1 MTMLKALKKLFLL
14 LPPLLICLLA
24 SCNGIFESFD
34 SSGSDSECTEVL
46 RGSVENPGKSGFGL
60 QASKSSRTVAPA
72 FSSDGLSYN
81 VYASSGGGAAKISAL
96 SVDSSGNYTIAIKEN
111 GAYVIYAEV
120 LKDSSVI
127 YKGQSG
133 SLKIE
138 NGKIKSGETFST
150 SVPAITA
157 RPLQSADGK
166 GSVAIQ
172 IDASGTQTAKIKAEW
187 KKSGA
192 DTSSSFEKACLSD
205 TDRNF
210 TFYMTADNSAGAVAS
225 GAYTLSLYFYSD
237 TSCAN
242 EIYRIQ
248 DESVLVYDGL
258 ESKSVVK
265 VTDASILSTVYVV
278 GDSPVK
284 LKENKNFENGKYYS
298 PFTSIKSA
306 LDYLNTNSGDVLTL
320 YLDGTFDNSASG
332 EILVSYS
339 SEKTVNIYGIDSS
352 SKATI
357 TKSSGYG
364 FNISEKATVNLK
376 NVAVTNCSNSGIYF
390 NSRNGTLNLENC
402 EISGNTSN
410 WGGGIYNYS
419 GTVLITNC
427 IITGNSATST
437 GGGIYN
443 SGTCSISGGAISK
456 NTADTGGGIYNPSSS
471 STLTIKGCTIDGNN
485 SASSGGGI
493 CNSRGTLSL
502 NDCQITGNTAVS
514 VGGGIYKS
522 GEGIITIENTRITG
536 NKASSGGGL
545 GYFTTLVSKGDINIA
560 GEVYIFENTLS
571 DGLTASNVLMGSS
584 FKLSVSSVLSAES
597 KIGISV
603 NSGLVCGNSY
613 KVTTGWNTYNSGTAA
628 PAIFSSDDSKYSVMT
643 NTDGEVSISNLI
655 SGTSVY
661 VSKSG
666 DDKNQGTKSSPLK
679 TVNQAVKA
687 INSVNDGVKEYTL
700 YLLTDISANISGSGS
715 FMDIEPD
722 KNLNITIKPE
732 DSTKLKIDAYRLK
745 GGSDYK
751 YRVMNAGANA
761 NVTLENLTLTG
772 GYVEGA
778 DNGPGLYVFGNIKL
792 IDCNVSGNKNSSTSN
807 VGGGIYVAA
816 SGSVSFGGS
825 TVINV
830 EKQSNDVY
838 LENDSSA
845 SPCITILK
853 DFACSETYAAR
864 ITMKSYT
871 AGAQVLKA
879 GDPSVDLS
887 KIKDLFQITD
897 NDTTDSVTW
906 CIDDDGKL
914 QKENEG
920 TVYSSW
926 SELASAVSS
935 VTTNSSNSDFNV
947 SYKITD
953 ISDFDNS
960 AIALSGHSSD
970 CKLAIVPTKDCSIFG
985 NPITNNFFKYV
996 NNVTAT
1002 IGNENFSIIF
1012 GSTSVQSTSEFIY
1025 VDGNELSVLNC
1036 TFQNANAN
1044 QAIDTNGTLLLKN
1057 CAFNKITASD
1067 GVINVR
1073 DGTTTID
1080 TCEFEECSGKSIATS
1095 VTGKIKLQGTLSSAE
1110 IYIGNYNQNGTVILD
1125 KNLIIADDAILL
1137 ITIKGYNSSVKL
1149 FASDDGGEISETF
1162 RNNPNLSVSDDDGN
1176 EYTIN
1181 ADGTLSIIDN
1191 SELSTFYT
1199 DAKTVLKIP
1208 SGGSTY
1214 KISSENDL
1222 IYLNTLVEAGN
1233 ELTGA
1238 TFLQTKDI
1246 VISNSWDPIGS
1257 QLKAF
1262 KGTYDGNSY
1271 SVTNLNYD
1279 GDDYCAGFFAY
1290 VVDATIKNLTVS
1302 GKISTKDQWAG
1313 GIVGYIDGSSNTTI
1327 DNCVS
1332 SVAVTSSKG
1341 YAGGIVGA
1349 YKVSSGS
1356 LVISNCYNTG
1366 TIACDATSSV
1376 LGYGGI
1382 IGYTGT
1388 AGTVTVKNCVN
1399 TGVVGGDYAKGVGGI
1414 IGNGDGTRSLEN
1426 CATTGSIIYDKSS
1439 NETHGAISGSNNNA
1453 LTLIHTYYKVG
1464 IDSYGRAY
1472 IPGTSSPTED
1482 SSGTVISFSSAGILS
1497 QPESVNSSSYNDVV
1511 SALNA
1516 WVSANGS
1523 DKYRTWSGENL
1534 GL

>member
-60 QASKSSRTVAPA
+60 QSSKSSRTVAPA

-111 GAYVIYAEV
+111 GTYVIYAEV

-166 GSVAIQ
+166 GSVSIQ

-192 DTSSSFEKACLSD
+192 DTSSSFEKPCPSD

-364 FNISEKATVNLK
+364 LNISGKTTVNLK

-402 EISGNTSN
+402 EISGNTSKE
-410 WGGGIYNYS
+410 GGGIYNYS

-427 IITGNSATST
+427 MITGNSATST
-437 GGGIYN
+437 AGGIYN

-456 NTADTGGGIYNPSSS
+456 NTASTAGGVYNPSSS

-522 GEGIITIENTRITG
+522 GEGIITIENTKITG

-545 GYFTTLVSKGDINIA
+545 GFLTTLVSKGDINIA
-560 GEVYIFENTLS
+560 GEVYISENTLS

-778 DNGPGLYVFGNIKL
+778 DNGPGLYVSGNIKL

-816 SGSVSFGGS
+816 SGNVSFGGS

-879 GDPSVDLS
+879 GDPAVDLS

-926 SELASAVSS
+926 SELVFAVSS
-935 VTTNSSNSDFNV
+935 GTTNSSSSDFNV

-953 ISDFDNS
+953 ISDFDNN
-960 AIALSGHSSD
+960 AIALSGYSSN
-970 CKLAIVPTKDCSIFG
+970 CKLAIVPTKDCSITTT
-985 NPITNNFFKYV
+985 NKSPISSAFFTATKI
-996 NNVTAT
+996 TAT
-1002 IGNENFSIIF
+1002 IGNSSYSIIF
-1012 GSTSVQSTSEFIY
+1012 GNDLIQSEKNFISY
-1025 VDGNELSVLNC
+1025 ISSDANLSIVNC
-1036 TFQNANAN
+1036 IFQNSKASNAIN
-1044 QAIDTNGTLLLKN
+1044 SDGTLLLKN
-1057 CAFNKITASD
+1057 CEFKNIIPSESYGTVD
-1067 GVINVR
+1067 IEN
-1073 DGTTTID
+1073 GTTTID
-1080 TCEFEECSGKSIATS
+1080 TCTFKSCKNYDIDVRSSGKLI
-1095 VTGKIKLQGTLSSAE
+1095 LQGTLSDTNIHLENSTTD
-1110 IYIGNYNQNGTVILD
+1110 GVVTLD
-1125 KNLIIADDAILL
+1125 KNLAFADGAGAMV
-1137 ITIKGYNSSVKL
+1137 TIGTYDSNVKV
-1149 FASDDGGEISETF
+1149 FASSDGGDISENI
-1162 RNNPNLSVSDDDGN
+1162 RNNFIVSDDNENEYN

-1181 ADGTLSIIDN
+1181 ADGTLSKKSSVIALSSVSSYSDIKADTTYSISTEAELNKFAELCN
-1191 SELSTFYT
+1191 SGSSYLPFEKSTVILLNDISLSCNSSNPFTPIGTSSYTFAGTFDGQGYR
-1199 DAKTVLKIP
+1199 
-1208 SGGSTY
+1208 
-1214 KISSENDL
+1214 ISNLYINSSNYVGL
-1222 IYLNTLVEAGN
+1222 FAYLN
-1233 ELTGA
+1233 
-1238 TFLQTKDI
+1238 
-1246 VISNSWDPIGS
+1246 S
-1257 QLKAF
+1257 
-1262 KGTYDGNSY
+1262 GTIRN
-1271 SVTNLNYD
+1271 
-1279 GDDYCAGFFAY
+1279 
-1290 VVDATIKNLTVS
+1290 ITVS
-1302 GKISTKDQWAG
+1302 GTVAGAGAGGTSSNYGVG
-1313 GIVGYIDGSSNTTI
+1313 GIVGVAMGGAVIESCVSNVSVSGDFDYVGGI
-1327 DNCVS
+1327 CGYANKNVEIRNCVNLGS
-1332 SVAVTSSKG
+1332 VTSSAS
-1341 YAGGIVGA
+1341 YVGGILGSSIDASSTPTNIYNCANFGSV
-1349 YKVSSGS
+1349 SGS
-1356 LVISNCYNTG
+1356 TKVGGIAGEIYDYVSNCYNVGAVTG
-1366 TIACDATSSV
+1366 SSSV
-1376 LGYGGI
+1376 
-1382 IGYTGT
+1382 
-1388 AGTVTVKNCVN
+1388 AAVAN
-1399 TGVVGGDYAKGVGGI
+1399 TGGTDNSYYENCYFLSSSAENGFNVVGSTQI
-1414 IGNGDGTRSLEN
+1414 
-1426 CATTGSIIYDKSS
+1426 
-1439 NETHGAISGSNNNA
+1439 
-1453 LTLIHTYYKVG
+1453 
-1464 IDSYGRAY
+1464 
-1472 IPGTSSPTED
+1472 SPTA
-1482 SSGTVISFSSAGILS
+1482 TSFSSSSDIPTASL
-1497 QPESVNSSSYNDVV
+1497 NS
-1511 SALNA
+1511 
-1516 WVSANGS
+1516 WVSNKNTSGSENYSSWNYTYNG
-1523 DKYRTWSGENL
+1523 YPVCVNINN
-1534 GL
+1534 

>member
-34 SSGSDSECTEVL
+34 SSGSDSECTEIL
-46 RGSVENPGKSGFGL
+46 RGSVENPCKSGFGL

-81 VYASSGGGAAKISAL
+81 VYASSGGGTAKISAL

-166 GSVAIQ
+166 GSVSIQ

-192 DTSSSFEKACLSD
+192 DTSSSFEKACPSD

-210 TFYMTADNSAGAVAS
+210 TFHMTADNSAGAVAS

-376 NVAVTNCSNSGIYF
+376 NVAVTNCSNSGIYL
-390 NSRNGTLNLENC
+390 NSYGTLSLENC
-402 EISGNTSN
+402 EISGNTSKD
-410 WGGGIYNYS
+410 GGGIYNYS

-427 IITGNSATST
+427 MITGNSATST
-437 GGGIYN
+437 GGGVYN

-456 NTADTGGGIYNPSSS
+456 NTASTAGGVYNPSSS
-471 STLTIKGCTIDGNN
+471 STLTIEGCTIDGNT

-493 CNSRGTLSL
+493 YNSAGTLSL

-514 VGGGIYKS
+514 DGGGIYKS
-522 GEGIITIENTRITG
+522 SEGIITIKNTKITG

-560 GEVYIFENTLS
+560 GEVCISENTLS

-584 FKLSVSSVLSAES
+584 FKLFVSSVLSAES

-613 KVTTGWNTYNSGTAA
+613 KVTTGWNTYNSGTDAA
-628 PAIFSSDDSKYSVMT
+628 AIFSSDDSKYSVMT
-643 NTDGEVSISNLI
+643 NTDGEVSISNFI

-661 VSKSG
+661 VSKNG

-679 TVNQAVKA
+679 TINQAVKA
-687 INSVNDGVKEYTL
+687 INSVNDGAKEYTL

-732 DSTKLKIDAYRLK
+732 DSTKLKIDAYRSK

-772 GYVEGA
+772 GYAEGA
-778 DNGPGLYVFGNIKL
+778 DNGPGLYVSGNIKL

-830 EKQSNDVY
+830 EKRSNDVY

-935 VTTNSSNSDFNV
+935 VTTNSSSSDFNV

-970 CKLAIVPTKDCSIFG
+970 CKLAIVPTKDCSITTSKSS
-985 NPITNNFFKYV
+985 ISSAFFTASKI
-996 NNVTAT
+996 TAT
-1002 IGNENFSIIF
+1002 IGNSSYSIIF
-1012 GSTSVQSTSEFIY
+1012 GNDLIQSEKNFISY
-1025 VDGNELSVLNC
+1025 IGSDANLSIVNC
-1036 TFQNANAN
+1036 IFQNSKASNAIN
-1044 QAIDTNGTLLLKN
+1044 SDGTLLLKN
-1057 CAFNKITASD
+1057 CEFKNIIPSESYGTVD
-1067 GVINVR
+1067 IEN
-1073 DGTTTID
+1073 GTTTID
-1080 TCEFEECSGKSIATS
+1080 TCTFKSCQNYDIDVRSSGKLI
-1095 VTGKIKLQGTLSSAE
+1095 LRGTLSDTNIHLENSTTD
-1110 IYIGNYNQNGTVILD
+1110 GVVTLD
-1125 KNLIIADDAILL
+1125 KNLAFANGTAAMV
-1137 ITIKGYNSSVKL
+1137 TIGTYKSSVNV
-1149 FASDDGGEISETF
+1149 FASSDGGDISENIRKNF
-1162 RNNPNLSVSDDDGN
+1162 IVSDDDGN

-1181 ADGTLSIIDN
+1181 ADGTLLKKN
-1191 SELSTFYT
+1191 SAIELSSISSYSDIKPDKTYSISTEAELNKFAELCNSGSSFTPFEKSTVVLLNDISLSCNSSNPFIPIGTSSYTFAGT
-1199 DAKTVLKIP
+1199 FD
-1208 SGGSTY
+1208 GQGH
-1214 KISSENDL
+1214 KISKIYINSSDYVGL
-1222 IYLNTLVEAGN
+1222 FAYLNGGIIRN
-1233 ELTGA
+1233 
-1238 TFLQTKDI
+1238 I
-1246 VISNSWDPIGS
+1246 
-1257 QLKAF
+1257 
-1262 KGTYDGNSY
+1262 
-1271 SVTNLNYD
+1271 
-1279 GDDYCAGFFAY
+1279 
-1290 VVDATIKNLTVS
+1290 TVS
-1302 GKISTKDQWAG
+1302 GTVNGTGKTSSNYGVG
-1313 GIVGYIDGSSNTTI
+1313 GIVGVAMGIAVI
-1327 DNCVS
+1327 ENCVS
-1332 SVAVTSSKG
+1332 NISVSGDFDYVGGICGYANKNVEIRNCVNLGSVTSSAN
-1341 YAGGIVGA
+1341 YVGGILGSSISASSSPTNIYNCANFGSV
-1349 YKVSSGS
+1349 SGS
-1356 LVISNCYNTG
+1356 ANVGGIAGEIYDYVSNCYNVGLLTG
-1366 TIACDATSSV
+1366 ASSV
-1376 LGYGGI
+1376 AAI
-1382 IGYTGT
+1382 
-1388 AGTVTVKNCVN
+1388 AN
-1399 TGVVGGDYAKGVGGI
+1399 TGGNDNSYYENCYFLSTSAAKGFNVVGSTQI
-1414 IGNGDGTRSLEN
+1414 NPT
-1426 CATTGSIIYDKSS
+1426 AT
-1439 NETHGAISGSNNNA
+1439 
-1453 LTLIHTYYKVG
+1453 
-1464 IDSYGRAY
+1464 
-1472 IPGTSSPTED
+1472 
-1482 SSGTVISFSSAGILS
+1482 SFSSSSDIPTSSL
-1497 QPESVNSSSYNDVV
+1497 NS
-1511 SALNA
+1511 
-1516 WVSANGS
+1516 WVSNKNTSGSENYSSWNYTFNG
-1523 DKYRTWSGENL
+1523 YPVCVNINN
-1534 GL
+1534 